1 MSLLRNKAKELSK
14 GIKRTVNLAFMQS
27 YDSIDSVLY
36 MDEDNREEL
45 RSVSELIGNLQEDL
59 EEDAE
64 AKDEM
69 SDKLVELQKDIIK
82 INSKLDTLM
91 NKIERREMT
100 KD

>member
-1 MSLLRNKAKELSK
+1 MSLLKIKAKELSED
-14 GIKRTVNLAFMQS
+14 IKRTVNLAFMQG
-27 YDSIDSVLY
+27 YDSMDSVLN
-36 MDEDNREEL
+36 MDEDDREGL
-45 RSVSELIGNLQEDL
+45 LSVSELIGNLQEYL

>member
-1 MSLLRNKAKELSK
+1 MMLKLKAKELSED
-14 GIKRTVNLAFMQS
+14 IKRTVNLAFMQGYNS
-27 YDSIDSVLY
+27 MDSVLN
-36 MDEDNREEL
+36 MDEDDREGL
-45 RSVSELIGNLQEDL
+45 RSVSELIGNLQEYL
-59 EEDAE
+59 EEDAK

>member
-1 MSLLRNKAKELSK
+1 MSLLKIKAKELSED
-14 GIKRTVNLAFMQS
+14 IKRTVNLAFMQG
-27 YDSIDSVLY
+27 YDSMDSVLN
-36 MDEDNREEL
+36 MDEDDREGL
-45 RSVSELIGNLQEDL
+45 RSVSELIGNLQEYL